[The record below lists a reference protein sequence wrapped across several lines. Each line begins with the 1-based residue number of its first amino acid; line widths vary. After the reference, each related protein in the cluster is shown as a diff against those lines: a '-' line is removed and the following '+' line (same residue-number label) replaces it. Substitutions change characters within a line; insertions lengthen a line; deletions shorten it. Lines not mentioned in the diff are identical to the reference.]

1 MVTSSYKKAEQVTRL
16 LNSYMNSNY
25 VSMVKEKRKTMINK
39 GFGATQ
45 TTESVPENFTEC

>member
-1 MVTSSYKKAEQVTRL
+1 MAEQVTGL

-25 VSMVKEKRKTMINK
+25 RSKVKEKRKTMISN

-45 TTESVPENFTEC
+45 STESVPENFTEC